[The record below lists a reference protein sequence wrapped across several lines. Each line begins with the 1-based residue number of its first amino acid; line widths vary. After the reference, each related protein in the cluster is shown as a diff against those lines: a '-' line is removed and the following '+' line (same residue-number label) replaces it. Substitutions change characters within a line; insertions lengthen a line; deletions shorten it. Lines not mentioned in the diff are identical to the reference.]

1 MSLYQDVQRAA
12 ARKQGVDVKEPAEVT
27 MSSILD
33 GPVKRPEESR
43 LFKTVEERCADAKST
58 ALTLLLV
65 GALGLAA
72 MVLAITG
79 SLQLPLPKIAPYSM
93 SVLFLIFIVVA
104 VVLMQKSKKI
114 LAEGPA
120 EHARIQTIK
129 KWFESEGISAPE
141 ITALLVTVP
150 VSELEAL
157 YRKKYE
163 AIKGVLHRQF
173 TDEDGKLLDKLA
185 ADFSEDARIDAMLE
199 EQVRIDAAVRDKR
212 TS

>member
-141 ITALLVTVP
+141 ITALPVTVP

-173 TDEDGKLLDKLA
+173 ADEDGKLLDKLA

>member
-1 MSLYQDVQRAA
+1 MSLYHDVQRAA
-12 ARKQGVDVKEPAEVT
+12 ARKQGAEVKEPAEVT
-27 MSSILD
+27 MANILD
-33 GPVKRPEESR
+33 GPIKRPDESK

-58 ALTLLLV
+58 AMTLLLV
-65 GALGLAA
+65 GVLGLAA
-72 MVLAITG
+72 MILAITG

-93 SVLFLIFIVVA
+93 SVLFLAFIAVA
-104 VVLMQKSKKI
+104 VVQIQKSKKI

-120 EHARIQTIK
+120 EHARIRNIK
-129 KWFESEGISAPE
+129 NWFESEGISSPE
-141 ITALLVTVP
+141 ITALPATVP

-163 AIKGVLHRQF
+163 AIKEVLHKQF
-173 TDEDGKLLDKLA
+173 PDENVKLLDKLA

-199 EQVRIDAAVRDKR
+199 EQIRIEAAVRDKR

>member
-173 TDEDGKLLDKLA
+173 ADEDGKLLDKLA